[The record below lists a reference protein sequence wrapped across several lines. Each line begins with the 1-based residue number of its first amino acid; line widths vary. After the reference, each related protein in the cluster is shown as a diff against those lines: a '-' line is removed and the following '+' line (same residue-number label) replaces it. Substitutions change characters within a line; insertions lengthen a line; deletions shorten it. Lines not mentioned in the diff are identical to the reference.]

1 MYCLDYHQPQS
12 SRETTL
18 TADRRRGRLKEWAW
32 TKWLKR
38 SWRLP
43 RDKRGSKE
51 RPLICNKTVTSMR
64 ARGISVQPRKE
75 PLLPLETG
83 HLCNW
88 QTIFWG
94 TANTWG
100 RLSTSTRG
108 FLLRADST
116 TQWDQVSW
124 TPTIYSSGTLHLLL
138 LRRIYPSF
146 CSACGH
152 LLRPKQCTQIFGKT
166 MNTSSPAVLI

>member
-1 MYCLDYHQPQS
+1 MINNPKCWFLISIPESGKLKRTFKKNLEASPLINWLKNNSSGECCPSTTHSSPNFKSKSCKRLLSKWKTCSKMCYPDYHQPQS

-100 RLSTSTRG
+100 RL
-108 FLLRADST
+108 
-116 TQWDQVSW
+116 
-124 TPTIYSSGTLHLLL
+124 
-138 LRRIYPSF
+138 
-146 CSACGH
+146 
-152 LLRPKQCTQIFGKT
+152 
-166 MNTSSPAVLI
+166 